1 MINIPFRVQDVFS
14 RDRIIPYVP
23 HRVFFCDWKYKDIIQ
38 DVYTFFF
45 FFFKDLMI
53 NISAICLKSLW
64 FEINNLMI
72 CLKCSSLATLMAEI
86 PLFSDRWYGLS
97 RRNRLDDVSVG
108 GMMSVSS

>member
-23 HRVFFCDWKYKDIIQ
+23 HRVFFATGNTKTSYKMYIH
-38 DVYTFFF
+38 FFL
-45 FFFKDLMI
+45 FFKDLMI

-86 PLFSDRWYGLS
+86 PLFF
-97 RRNRLDDVSVG
+97 
-108 GMMSVSS
+108 

>member
-1 MINIPFRVQDVFS
+1 MS
-14 RDRIIPYVP
+14 
-23 HRVFFCDWKYKDIIQ
+23 HTGFFLRLEIQ
-38 DVYTFFF
+38 RHHTRCIYIFF

-86 PLFSDRWYGLS
+86 PLFF
-97 RRNRLDDVSVG
+97 
-108 GMMSVSS
+108 